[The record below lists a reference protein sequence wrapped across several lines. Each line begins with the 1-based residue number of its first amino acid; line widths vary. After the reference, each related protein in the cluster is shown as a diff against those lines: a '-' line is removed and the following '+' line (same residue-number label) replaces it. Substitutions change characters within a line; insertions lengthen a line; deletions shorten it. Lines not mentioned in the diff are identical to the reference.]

1 MTGPRTGSGKK
12 GKLRRQE
19 SLTGGK
25 TPRTRMAE
33 EEFGVDLFATDTPRC
48 IARQVGRYG
57 YVMESVVQ
65 VK

>member
-1 MTGPRTGSGKK
+1 
-12 GKLRRQE
+12 
-19 SLTGGK
+19 
-25 TPRTRMAE
+25 MAE